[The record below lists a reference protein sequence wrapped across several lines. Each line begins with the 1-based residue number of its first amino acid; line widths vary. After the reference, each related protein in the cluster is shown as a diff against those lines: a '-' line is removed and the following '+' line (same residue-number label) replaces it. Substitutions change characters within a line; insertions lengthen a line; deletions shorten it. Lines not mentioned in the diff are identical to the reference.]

1 MAKISKKQKI
11 KELHKKYKGELSEY
25 IYRWSENLTEE
36 KIDEIFWN
44 EHKPENVETEIIKTI
59 TERGEW
65 IMQEYDDKMDVING
79 QLNGVSQ
86 KIATTTNKED
96 LQIYQQQYMMFML
109 MKLSIQEEEQIRF
122 LLNIENSLSMGF

>member
-59 TERGEW
+59 TERGE
-65 IMQEYDDKMDVING
+65 
-79 QLNGVSQ
+79 
-86 KIATTTNKED
+86 
-96 LQIYQQQYMMFML
+96 
-109 MKLSIQEEEQIRF
+109 
-122 LLNIENSLSMGF
+122 

>member
-1 MAKISKKQKI
+1 
-11 KELHKKYKGELSEY
+11 
-25 IYRWSENLTEE
+25 
-36 KIDEIFWN
+36 
-44 EHKPENVETEIIKTI
+44 
-59 TERGEW
+59 
-65 IMQEYDDKMDVING
+65 MQEYDDKMDVING

>member
-1 MAKISKKQKI
+1 
-11 KELHKKYKGELSEY
+11 
-25 IYRWSENLTEE
+25 
-36 KIDEIFWN
+36 
-44 EHKPENVETEIIKTI
+44 
-59 TERGEW
+59 
-65 IMQEYDDKMDVING
+65 MQEYDDKMDVING

-122 LLNIENSLSMGF
+122 LLNIENLLSMGF